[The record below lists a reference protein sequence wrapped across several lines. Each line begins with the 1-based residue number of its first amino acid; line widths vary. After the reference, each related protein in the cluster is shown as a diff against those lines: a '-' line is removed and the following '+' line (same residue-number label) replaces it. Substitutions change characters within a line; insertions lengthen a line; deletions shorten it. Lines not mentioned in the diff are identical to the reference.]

1 MIYKRVI
8 DSIAAL
14 SVTLMIALSPSY
26 SMANTSANNI
36 SVNHLAWKQLPATVQ
51 KYYQTNS
58 KLNKLALSTKDIVA
72 IRSWVDATGTNYLVQ
87 LQRFNEDATS
97 DNPAGEVISHLYYL
111 DKEKVQRVW
120 QIYDYVS
127 CDLDVIANYAKD
139 SAVVTDIDNN
149 GVAEVSVPYY
159 IGCRGGVDYD
169 EMKIIMYEGARK
181 FAIRGNSAICDS
193 KTGLPVKPN
202 GYGGEYTIDE
212 KLLQQSKLPEHQKV
226 IFSRHLKSVWRDNQ
240 CSIYF
245 EYDD

>member
-1 MIYKRVI
+1 MIV
-8 DSIAAL
+8 
-14 SVTLMIALSPSY
+14 LSPSY

-111 DKEKVQRVW
+111 DKEKAQRVW

-169 EMKIIMYEGARK
+169 EMKIITYEGARK

-226 IFSRHLKSVWRDNQ
+226 IFRRHLKSVWRDNQ